1 VAKSAPISAGVLL
14 CRAHQGHWQFLL
26 AHPGGPFFARKDD
39 GIWTL
44 PKGLID
50 PDEDALCAAQREFRE
65 ETGFALP
72 DGPFQALGEI
82 VQKGGKRVLAWA
94 VVGDAELTRFVSNT
108 FELEW
113 PPRSGKLRSFP
124 EIDRVGFFDYA
135 TACSKIL
142 SAQSEFLE
150 RARSWL
156 ASRA

>member
-1 VAKSAPISAGVLL
+1 M
-14 CRAHQGHWQFLL
+14 L

-72 DGPFQALGEI
+72 DGPFQALGEV
-82 VQKGGKRVLAWA
+82 VQKGGKRVRAWA
-94 VVGDAELTRFVSNT
+94 VVGDADLTRFVSNT

-113 PPRSGKLRSFP
+113 PPRSGKLRSVP
-124 EIDRVGFFDYA
+124 EIDRVAFFDYA

-142 SAQSEFLE
+142 SAQTAFLE
-150 RARSWL
+150 RARDWL
-156 ASRA
+156 ASRAGAL